1 MKASNLT
8 ETLQK
13 LSEQYGQVFTVHM
26 GSDPVVVLYGHDV
39 VKEALVDRGDEFASR
54 GHMPFGDRANNGLG
68 IIFSNN
74 EPWLQVRRFS
84 LTTLRNFGMGKR
96 SIEERIQEESDYLLE
111 EINKTKG
118 ASFDPTFMLSCSVS
132 NNICSIVFGK
142 RYDYNDKKFLAL
154 MNNMNNIFEMTNST
168 WGQLYHMFSN
178 ILDYLPGPHNKI
190 FAEFDALKAFV
201 AEEVKLHQASLDPN
215 SPQDFIDCFL
225 SKMQEEKDRPNS
237 SFHMKNLITSTFDL
251 FIAGTETTSTTIRY
265 GLLLLLKYPKIQEKV
280 QEEIDQ
286 VIGRSRK
293 PCVADRTQMPY
304 TDAVVHE
311 IQRFISLVPVALPH
325 TVTKDTSFRDYVIP
339 KNHKAGPREL
349 LTYQQRILVLN
360 IPAPVNGW
368 PGSGKVER
376 FVRKEG
382 TWCIYKVIIVK
393 NQERE
398 KLGGVSP
405 DDQSKGTTIF
415 PVLTSVLHDSKEF
428 ANPHEFN
435 PEHFLNKDGTFR
447 KSDFFMPFSAGK
459 RICPGEGLAR
469 MEIFL
474 LMVIILQNFTLK
486 SVVNPQELSITP
498 TLSGTVNVPPAYQLC
513 AVPR

>member
-1 MKASNLT
+1 MELLGGVTVALLVCIACLLYLAAWKGRTGKGKMPPGPAPLPILGNLLQVKPSNLAK
-8 ETLQK
+8 TLQK
-13 LSEQYGQVFTVHM
+13 LSEEYGPVFTVHL

-39 VKEALVDRGDEFASR
+39 VKEALIDRGDEFAAR
-54 GHMPFGDRANNGLG
+54 GHMPIGDRANNGLG
-68 IIFSNN
+68 IVFSNN

-84 LTTLRNFGMGKR
+84 LITLRNFGMGKR

-118 ASFDPTFMLSCSVS
+118 ASFDPTFILSCSVS
-132 NNICSIVFGK
+132 NVICSIVFGK
-142 RYDYNDKKFLAL
+142 RYDYKDKKFLAL
-154 MNNMNNIFEMTNST
+154 MNNMNNIFEMMNSH
-168 WGQLYHMFSN
+168 WGQLYQMFSN
-178 ILDYLPGPHNKI
+178 VLDYLPGPHNNI

-201 AEEVKLHQASLDPN
+201 AEEVELHQASLDPN

-237 SFHMKNLITSTFDL
+237 SFHMKNLITSAFDL
-251 FIAGTETTSTTIRY
+251 FIAGTETTSTTVRY

-286 VIGRSRK
+286 VVGRSRK

-311 IQRFISLVPVALPH
+311 IQRFISLIPLALPH
-325 TVTKDTSFRDYVIP
+325 TVTKDISFRDYVIP
-339 KNHKAGPREL
+339 K
-349 LTYQQRILVLN
+349 
-360 IPAPVNGW
+360 
-368 PGSGKVER
+368 
-376 FVRKEG
+376 
-382 TWCIYKVIIVK
+382 
-393 NQERE
+393 
-398 KLGGVSP
+398 
-405 DDQSKGTTIF
+405 GTTIF
-415 PVLTSVLHDSKEF
+415 PVLSSVLHDSKEF
-428 ANPHEFN
+428 PNPHEFN
-435 PEHFLNKDGTFR
+435 PEHFLHKNGTFR

-474 LMVIILQNFTLK
+474 LIATILQNFTLK
-486 SVVNPQELSITP
+486 SVVNPQELDITP
-498 TLSGTVNVPPAYQLC
+498 TLSGTSNVPPVYQLC

>member
-1 MKASNLT
+1 MKNL
-8 ETLQK
+8 LPSSICSFKPNQYK

-39 VKEALVDRGDEFASR
+39 VKEALVDRADEFASR
-54 GHMPFGDRANNGLG
+54 GHMPIGDRANNGLG

-132 NNICSIVFGK
+132 NIICSIVFGK

-154 MNNMNNIFEMTNST
+154 MNNMNNIFEMTNSK
-168 WGQLYHMFSN
+168 WGQLYQMFSN
-178 ILDYLPGPHNKI
+178 ILDYLPGPHNNI

-311 IQRFISLVPVALPH
+311 IQRFISLVPLALPH

-339 KNHKAGPREL
+339 
-349 LTYQQRILVLN
+349 
-360 IPAPVNGW
+360 
-368 PGSGKVER
+368 
-376 FVRKEG
+376 
-382 TWCIYKVIIVK
+382 
-393 NQERE
+393 
-398 KLGGVSP
+398 
-405 DDQSKGTTIF
+405 KGTTIF